1 MGALGV
7 SQFVDLLVGG
17 LAVGC
22 VYSLVALGFAMIMRA
37 TSIIHFAQ
45 GELMMLGAMCG
56 LTSLWLLPVLPL
68 LLVVAVGMVS
78 SGFIA
83 VMMELLVYRTL
94 RRRRV
99 PIMNIITATVGMSIL
114 CINAARL
121 IWGSEPLRFPE
132 LFAATA
138 YEFAGIRI
146 SPQLFWIMVMAV
158 AIMGALQL
166 FLKFTRTGIAM
177 QAVAQDPEAAQLM
190 GANLTRMMAYT
201 FAISGMMAGAAGI
214 MLGSM
219 LFAFF
224 EMGFITGLKGF
235 VAATLGGL
243 GSIAGAMLGG
253 ILFGLIETFST
264 VFLSSAYKDAIGMI
278 LLIAILLVLPSG
290 LVGLWQR
297 GKTWRLQ

>member
-78 SGFIA
+78 SGLIA

-132 LFAATA
+132 LFVATA

-219 LFAFF
+219 FFAFF

-297 GKTWRLQ
+297 RR

>member
-1 MGALGV
+1 
-7 SQFVDLLVGG
+7 
-17 LAVGC
+17 
-22 VYSLVALGFAMIMRA
+22 
-37 TSIIHFAQ
+37 
-45 GELMMLGAMCG
+45 
-56 LTSLWLLPVLPL
+56 
-68 LLVVAVGMVS
+68 
-78 SGFIA
+78 
-83 VMMELLVYRTL
+83 
-94 RRRRV
+94 
-99 PIMNIITATVGMSIL
+99 
-114 CINAARL
+114 
-121 IWGSEPLRFPE
+121 
-132 LFAATA
+132 
-138 YEFAGIRI
+138 
-146 SPQLFWIMVMAV
+146 MAV

-177 QAVAQDPEAAQLM
+177 QAVAQHPEAAQLM

-214 MLGSM
+214 MLDSM

-224 EMGFITGLKGF
+224 EMGLITGLKGF

>member
-78 SGFIA
+78 SGLIA

-99 PIMNIITATVGMSIL
+99 QIMNIITATVGMSIL

-219 LFAFF
+219 FFAFF

-290 LVGLWQR
+290 LVGLWQGR
-297 GKTWRLQ
+297 RR